1 MHTVMNAE
9 LADMRA
15 KLYYSILSK
24 GIEHLWILLSV
35 GVLKPI
41 PLGYGG
47 MTVLQFY
54 IKKTMNTHTHI
65 YIHTHTYICLTES
78 LCYTPETNT
87 TL

>member
-1 MHTVMNAE
+1 MHTVVNAE

-47 MTVLQFY
+47 MTVYANSTNLRMQFINY
-54 IKKTMNTHTHI
+54 FFHSI
-65 YIHTHTYICLTES
+65 YHWL
-78 LCYTPETNT
+78 LCQSV
-87 TL
+87 